1 MSTLSVSS
9 VGSKPLPPVFWLPG
23 RPFQAP
29 FSILSRIE
37 ASAALNPP
45 IRRFFHPVTFSILSR
60 IEASAA
66 KKPILM
72 RLYGV
77 DFQYPQ
83 SDRSLCRPNTIYYNH
98 REAVVFQYPQSDRS
112 LCRSCLEISLRGNT
126 NIFQYPQSDRSLCR
140 AASTTIVPIVHNN
153 FQYPQSDRSLC
164 RMIWAQRCFRRS
176 VLSVSSVG
184 SKPLPRRMTAM
195 AWSSS
200 SSFSILSRI
209 EASAADRDLQVASL
223 IKLLSVSSVGSKP
236 LPPRL

>member
-1 MSTLSVSS
+1 MVVVRSFKLSVSS

-77 DFQYPQ
+77 D
-83 SDRSLCRPNTIYYNH
+83 
-98 REAVVFQYPQSDRS
+98 FQYPQSDRS